1 MEALVIGRKAL
12 PETIFSIID
21 AEQIRIEKEA
31 DRVVLTPV
39 SAANVSGEDCGDSA
53 ISAIFDRHRFD
64 LTSFKFDRNEANNYE

>member
-12 PETIFSIID
+12 PETIFSFID

-39 SAANVSGEDCGDSA
+39 SVKVSGEACGDSA

-64 LTSFKFDRNEANNYE
+64 LTNFKFDRNEANNYG